1 MHSETDGFIEAKSKH
16 DSTDSV
22 ARDVSSQE
30 APERHPSPELENLER
45 RLKELPE
52 TKQFLRKVLRMRIE
66 QVKAEM
72 ATGEKENQRAT
83 QNSNTPKRWQPPN
96 RPLTVADIRER
107 RAFNKAADEAAKATV
122 HPPSETSAL
131 SESADRETLRTVS
144 PQIIEKTAN
153 SQTPCTPSSVNAG
166 LGKRHLCV
174 SCIVFTAL
182 ALFWYSFG
190 SNLQC
195 ILVAFPFVVS
205 IVLGGIFSSM
215 GPLGILRSFAPG
227 PKQLERAFR
236 NDEDGNACKKHGR
249 SFCSTCLAWQWNY
262 YRSVGWAV
270 TAALFFLLLGV
281 FVLQE
286 RGNSDASAFSLGGL
300 TPFVIYLHVGS
311 GCLILL
317 RVYCEQERMRPFV
330 ADEGRPFRMSW
341 GVLKSSD
348 VWTSAIQIAFFA
360 SWLVLVT
367 KPLWPLLAMGPLD
380 GTSLDPLKL
389 AVTSMT
395 LYCTAT
401 YWLLK
406 SEESYAKLFAAPLP
420 NSK

>member
-1 MHSETDGFIEAKSKH
+1 MPSETDHIGESRSTH
-16 DSTDSV
+16 DTAAMSAS
-22 ARDVSSQE
+22 DVLYQE
-30 APERHPSPELENLER
+30 APERHPNPELENLER

-72 ATGEKENQRAT
+72 ATGKKRNERAT
-83 QNSNTPKRWQPPN
+83 QNLNIPKRWQPPN

-122 HPPSETSAL
+122 HSPSETSAL
-131 SESADRETLRTVS
+131 SESADKETLRTVS

-153 SQTPCTPSSVNAG
+153 FQTPCTPSSVNAG
-166 LGKRHLCV
+166 LGKRHLCI
-174 SCIVFTAL
+174 SGIEFAGL

-190 SNLQC
+190 SNFQC
-195 ILVAFPFVVS
+195 VLVALSFVVS

-215 GPLGILRSFAPG
+215 GPLGILRSFAQG

-236 NDEDGNACKKHGR
+236 NDDEGNACKKHGR
-249 SFCSTCLAWQWNY
+249 SFCSTCLAWQWDY

-281 FVLQE
+281 FVLHEQ
-286 RGNSDASAFSLGGL
+286 GDSDVLAFSFGGL
-300 TPFVIYLHVGS
+300 TPFVIYLHFGS

-330 ADEGRPFRMSW
+330 ADKGRPFKMSW

-348 VWTSAIQIAFFA
+348 VWTSAIQIAFF
-360 SWLVLVT
+360 SGWLVLVT
-367 KPLWPLLAMGPLD
+367 KPLGPLLAMGPLD

-406 SEESYAKLFAAPLP
+406 SEESLAELSVAPMP
-420 NSK
+420 EV